1 MRSTHITLALGLTLS
16 GLLVL
21 SELSP
26 GLFAQT
32 GVVSVGAP
40 TQGASTPN
48 GGNSAIVIRPGDTVS
63 ITELNAP
70 DLSRDVR
77 VSADGRIYLPI
88 IGDIPVGNLSESEA
102 AHSIDAAFL
111 SAHVLLHPQTSVLI
125 REFASKGVTVLGEVA
140 HPNIYPIAGARS
152 LVDVLALAGGFTSM
166 ANARVII
173 KRGSGAAGEL
183 TVDVPV
189 DNGRMD
195 LNNDVPV
202 YPGDQVVVQRAG
214 LVYVLGEVTRPGGY
228 SMQPNGMITVLQ
240 AVAAANGTTRVSGEK
255 KVVIIRRSASGYITQ
270 PVNLRAM
277 YKGKA
282 SDFALEPNDVI
293 YVPDSDLRNLV
304 INAPAILGTLA
315 GATIYS
321 FNR

>member
-1 MRSTHITLALGLTLS
+1 MTSITLALGIALS
-16 GLLVL
+16 DLLA
-21 SELSP
+21 P
-26 GLFAQT
+26 GLSSRLIAQT
-32 GVVSVGAP
+32 GA
-40 TQGASTPN
+40 ASKSPSNQAGSESN

-77 VSADGRIYLPI
+77 VSADGRVYLPI
-88 IGDIPVGNLSESEA
+88 IGDIPVGNLSEAEA

-111 SAHVLLHPQTSVLI
+111 SARVLLHPQTSVLI

-140 HPNIYPIAGARS
+140 HPSIYPIAGARS

-166 ANARVII
+166 ADARVTI

-189 DNGRMD
+189 DNGKVD
-195 LNNDVPV
+195 FNDDVPV

-214 LVYVLGEVTRPGGY
+214 MIYVLGEVTRPGGY

-255 KVVIIRRSASGYITQ
+255 KVVIIRRAGSSYTTQ

-293 YVPDSDLRNLV
+293 YVPDSNVRNLV
-304 INAPAILGTLA
+304 VNAPAILGTLA
-315 GATIYS
+315 GAAIYS
-321 FNR
+321 VNR